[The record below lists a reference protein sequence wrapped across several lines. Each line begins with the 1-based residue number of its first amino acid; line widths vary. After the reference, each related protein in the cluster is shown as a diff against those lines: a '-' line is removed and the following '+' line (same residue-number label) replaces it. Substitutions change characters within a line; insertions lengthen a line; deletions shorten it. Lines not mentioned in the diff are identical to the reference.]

1 MEILNEGVR
10 VHIEWH
16 LLTPGASFFIPA
28 IQTTQLARAVRKAA
42 AIKGIKLIHKVC
54 VDKGFYGV
62 RFWRIESGM
71 VQSVSAY
78 V

>member
-1 MEILNEGVR
+1 MEILNEGVG

-62 RFWRIESGM
+62 RFWRIQPDM
-71 VQSVSAY
+71 VHSAPTY

>member
-1 MEILNEGVR
+1 MEIKNEGAE

-42 AIKGIKLIHKVC
+42 TRRGIRLTHRVC
-54 VDKGFYGV
+54 IDKGFYGV
-62 RFWRIESGM
+62 RFWRIESD
-71 VQSVSAY
+71 VLHSD
-78 V
+78 